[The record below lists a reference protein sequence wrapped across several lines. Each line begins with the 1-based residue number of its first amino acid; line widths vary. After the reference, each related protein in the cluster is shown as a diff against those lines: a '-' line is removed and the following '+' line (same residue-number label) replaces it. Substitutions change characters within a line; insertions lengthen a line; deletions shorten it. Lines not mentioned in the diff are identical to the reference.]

1 MVRFGFRFMAALVAL
16 GAAGYVA
23 AVTTTGPE
31 RIELTAKKFAFSSN
45 EIRVKKGKPVTFA
58 LTAVDFVHG
67 FSIPDFNARVD
78 LVPGK
83 TVEITITPDKT
94 GTFIFLCDNF
104 CGEGHEHMNG
114 VLIVTDE

>member
-1 MVRFGFRFMAALVAL
+1 MVRFGFRLAAAIAAL

-23 AVTTTGPE
+23 AVTTTGPG
-31 RIELTAKKFAFSSN
+31 RIELTAKKFAFSSA
-45 EIRVKKGKPVTFA
+45 EIRVKKGKSVTFA

-67 FSIPDFNARVD
+67 FSIPDFNARID

-83 TVEITITPDKT
+83 TVELTITPDKA
-94 GTFIFLCDNF
+94 GKFIFLCDNF

-114 VLIVTDE
+114 VLVVTDD

>member
-1 MVRFGFRFMAALVAL
+1 MVRFDFRLAAALAAL

-23 AVTTTGPE
+23 AVLSAGPE
-31 RIELTAKKFAFSSN
+31 RIELTAKKFAFSST
-45 EIRVKKGKPVTFA
+45 EIRVKKGQPVTFA

-83 TVEITITPDKT
+83 TVEITITPDKA
-94 GTFIFLCDNF
+94 GKFIFLCDNF
-104 CGEGHEHMNG
+104 CGEGHENMNG
-114 VLIVTDE
+114 VLVVTED